1 MGMTGWRGGRRGA
14 DGGDGLMGGTVP
26 GAGFMEDG
34 LWG

>member
-1 MGMTGWRGGRRGA
+1 MGMTGWLGRLGA